1 VNDDAL
7 LLGIDIGT
15 GSSKG
20 VLVDTAGTPV
30 ATAVHPHRTDSPRP
44 GWFEHDPETVWWQ
57 GTVAL
62 ARQLLAGIEP
72 HRVVAMGVS
81 GIGPCALIADAGG
94 APLRQAILYGIDT
107 RATAE
112 IERMTA
118 ELTTAEILRAC
129 GNPLT
134 TQAVGPKL
142 AWLAAHEPTAAAAA
156 RRWFSC
162 SSYIAYRL
170 TGRYTA
176 DHYTA
181 SVSDPLYDLRS
192 GTWWPDGWQA
202 CAPGIRPPELAW
214 PGDVVGHLD
223 AAAAE
228 STGLVAGT
236 PVLSCGVDA
245 LAESYSAGC
254 REPGDTMVMYGS
266 TLFFIQLL
274 DRPVTDPRLWAAVGR
289 ERGTHALAAGM
300 STGGLLATWF
310 ADVIERDV
318 GAAAEEA
325 ATVPAGSDG
334 LVLLPYLAGERT
346 PIEDPAASGC
356 WLGLT
361 LRHTRAHLFRSV
373 LEGVGYGVRHN
384 LETMDDAGARPGR
397 LFAVGGGTAGG
408 LWTGIVSSIT
418 GRPQII
424 PTLTIGASYGDAR
437 MAADAVGIDTTGW
450 NPAQRVVEPDRLTT
464 ATYDALYRVYRRL
477 YPDVRDAMHLLAAT
491 ASTRAAGR

>member
-1 VNDDAL
+1 M

-20 VLVDTAGTPV
+20 VLVDTEGTPV
-30 ATAVHPHRTDSPRP
+30 STAVRPHRTDSPRP
-44 GWFEHDPETVWWQ
+44 GWFEHDPETVWWEDA
-57 GTVAL
+57 VAL
-62 ARQLLAGIEP
+62 VRRLLADVESR
-72 HRVVAMGVS
+72 RVAAIAVS
-81 GIGPCALIADAGG
+81 GIGPCALIADAEGN
-94 APLRQAILYGIDT
+94 PLRQAILYGIDS

-118 ELTTAEILRAC
+118 ELGEAEVLRAC

-142 AWLAAHEPTAAAAA
+142 AWLAEHEPDAAAAA

-162 SSYIAYRL
+162 SSYVSYRL

-181 SVSDPLYDLRS
+181 SVSDPLYDLRTGS
-192 GTWWPDGWQA
+192 WWPEAWRA
-202 CAPGIRPPELAW
+202 CAPQIEPPELAW
-214 PGDVVGHLD
+214 PGDIVGHVD
-223 AAAAE
+223 AQAAN
-228 STGLVAGT
+228 STGLAAGT

-274 DRPVTDPRLWAAVGR
+274 DRQVTDPRLWAAVGR

-310 ADVIERDV
+310 AGIAEREIATLAAE
-318 GAAAEEA
+318 AAA
-325 ATVPAGSDG
+325 VPPGADG

-346 PIEDPAASGC
+346 PVEDPMASGC

-361 LRHTRAHLFRSV
+361 LRHTRAHMFRSV
-373 LEGVGYGVRHN
+373 FEGVAYGVRHN
-384 LETMDDAGARPGR
+384 LETMGDAGARPGR

-408 LWTGIVSSIT
+408 LWTSIVSSVT
-418 GRPQII
+418 GLPQAI
-424 PTLTIGASYGDAR
+424 PKLTIGASYGDAR
-437 MAADAVGIDTTGW
+437 MAADAVDIDTAEW
-450 NPAQRVVEPDRLTT
+450 NPVVQVVEPDTR
-464 ATYDALYRVYRRL
+464 AVPTYDALYRVYRQL
-477 YPDVRDAMHLLAAT
+477 YPDIRDVMHQLAAT
-491 ASTRAAGR
+491 APAPP